1 MPRRFPVM
9 LTSSIEVG
17 GDGCQN
23 HYQVKLNQLLLK
35 RLQPKLTL
43 LYFQITTSNS
53 HMVKSKHSHGS
64 KRVSRSVCLTLSDP
78 MDCSSPGSSVHGILC
93 PGKNSGVG
101 SHSLL
106 QGIFLTQG
114 LKPRL
119 LRCKQILYRLSH
131 QPWNVLNNGQKQ
143 LSFQN

>member
-1 MPRRFPVM
+1 MPLPFPVM
-9 LTSSIEVG
+9 LTFSIEVG

-35 RLQPKLTL
+35 RFQPKLML

-53 HMVKSKHSHGS
+53 HMVKSKRRHESES
-64 KRVSRSVCLTLSDP
+64 VSRSVCLTLSDP
-78 MDCSSPGSSVHGILC
+78 MDCSPPGSSVLGILC
-93 PGKNSGVG
+93 PGKNTGVG

-106 QGIFLTQG
+106 QEIFPTQG

-119 LRCKQILYRLSH
+119 LNCRQILYNLSH
-131 QPWNVLNNGQKQ
+131 QPWHVLNNGQKQ